1 MIFVNTNVSIKQI
14 VTINRA
20 HRLYLK
26 TDKILAAMNK
36 YQKY

>member
-1 MIFVNTNVSIKQI
+1 MILVNINVSIKQI

-26 TDKILAAMNK
+26 TDKILAVMHEYHK
-36 YQKY
+36 Y

>member
-1 MIFVNTNVSIKQI
+1 MILVNTNVSIKQI

-26 TDKILAAMNK
+26 KDKILAVMHK
-36 YQKY
+36 YHKY